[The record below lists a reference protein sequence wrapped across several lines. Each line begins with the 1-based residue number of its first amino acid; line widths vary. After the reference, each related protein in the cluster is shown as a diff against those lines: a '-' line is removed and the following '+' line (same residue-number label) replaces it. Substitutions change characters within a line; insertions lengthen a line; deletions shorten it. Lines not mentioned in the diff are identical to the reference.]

1 MSGGD
6 SPDSEIPQA
15 KLRRWRERASRT
27 GTPDEDAAL
36 EQRLR
41 AEFHSLANSGLTPDE
56 AWLVALRRLGAEDAA
71 TRAHVLGAPDL
82 LWAANPA
89 PEARRASIREI
100 AAALAFA
107 AGAAAAIKLP
117 QLLGVAFA
125 THEEFYARN
134 TALLIL
140 PFVAALLLWR
150 RGFAV
155 GHAAKAAAAFA
166 AMAALVNIP
175 PFRPEGALVTL
186 TASHLPIALWFAVG
200 LAHANGRWRETT
212 ARLEFVRFSGEVFI
226 HGVLIALGGGVLIAC
241 VTMIFRAIGLD
252 IRTFIGTWLVP
263 GGAAGAVVVAG
274 WLADG
279 RLGPAGGMAPLL
291 TRIFTPLF
299 TALLVTFLV
308 TVALTGRGVT
318 ANREVLIGFDVLLAV
333 VVGLLLYAVVSRE
346 PDAPPGWFD
355 RLQLL
360 LVVSALL
367 ADLIAL
373 WAIGSRISEFGF
385 SPNRIAALGENL
397 ILLVN
402 LAWSA
407 LLCGRFVFGRGEF
420 RALERWQ
427 MRCLPLYAAWAAL
440 VAAIFPALFG

>member
-107 AGAAAAIKLP
+107 AGAAGAIKLP
-117 QLLGVAFA
+117 QLLGVAFS

-155 GHAAKAAAAFA
+155 GHAVKAASVAG
-166 AMAALVNIP
+166 L
-175 PFRPEGALVTL
+175 LVT
-186 TASHLPIALWFAVG
+186 TGAMIA
-200 LAHANGRWRETT
+200 EKPKK
-212 ARLEFVRFSGEVFI
+212 E
-226 HGVLIALGGGVLIAC
+226 
-241 VTMIFRAIGLD
+241 
-252 IRTFIGTWLVP
+252 
-263 GGAAGAVVVAG
+263 AAPAM
-274 WLADG
+274 
-279 RLGPAGGMAPLL
+279 PAGGM
-291 TRIFTPLF
+291 
-299 TALLVTFLV
+299 
-308 TVALTGRGVT
+308 
-318 ANREVLIGFDVLLAV
+318 D
-333 VVGLLLYAVVSRE
+333 Y
-346 PDAPPGWFD
+346 
-355 RLQLL
+355 
-360 LVVSALL
+360 
-367 ADLIAL
+367 
-373 WAIGSRISEFGF
+373 
-385 SPNRIAALGENL
+385 
-397 ILLVN
+397 
-402 LAWSA
+402 
-407 LLCGRFVFGRGEF
+407 
-420 RALERWQ
+420 
-427 MRCLPLYAAWAAL
+427 
-440 VAAIFPALFG
+440 